1 MAEFNPAAL
10 LAFTVI
16 IEDPPSQNVAEGG
29 VNPEIAKS
37 PNGQQLILE
46 TETTLSAK
54 LHSGIVLR
62 GKLNGAILLPSSFKM
77 TNKLNGLG
85 RAAMSS
91 EYEMVSVDPGFNVCV
106 VALGPVNTVIGVA
119 AELNG
124 LPA

>member
-1 MAEFNPAAL
+1 MAEFNPAVL

-62 GKLNGAILLPSSFKM
+62 GKLNGETLLPSSFNM
-77 TNKLNGLG
+77 TNKLNGFG

-91 EYEMVSVDPGFNVCV
+91 EYEMVSVAPGFNVCV
-106 VALGPVNTVIGVA
+106 VALGPLKTVIGVA
-119 AELNG
+119 TELNG

>member
-1 MAEFNPAAL
+1 ML
-10 LAFTVI
+10 LTLTVI
-16 IEDPPSQNVAEGG
+16 SDDPPSQKVADGG

-77 TNKLNGLG
+77 TNQLNGLG
-85 RAAMSS
+85 RAAMSR
-91 EYEMVSVDPGFNVCV
+91 E
-106 VALGPVNTVIGVA
+106 
-119 AELNG
+119 
-124 LPA
+124 

>member
-1 MAEFNPAAL
+1 MALLNPAVL

-16 IEDPPSQNVAEGG
+16 IEDPPSQNVADGG
-29 VNPEIAKS
+29 VNPAIAKS

-62 GKLNGAILLPSSFKM
+62 GKLNGAILLPSSFNM

-91 EYEMVSVDPGFNVCV
+91 EYEMVSVSPGFNDRA
-106 VALGPVNTVIGVA
+106 VALGPFKIAIGVA